1 MSTELEQ
8 AIEKLGTLESQ
19 LSGLSGLPADLIKFR
34 KGISGGLTD
43 IGRIVAGISTNR
55 ELQAPLDGVYYN
67 ANSPFDGVKQPV
79 GSPRFPCNDWD
90 DVLAIMADRGLT
102 KAYVGSDLALTD
114 DTMGIVIIVPNPAH
128 EVDLDG
134 QVTDGT
140 VIVGGTVTGEQGA
153 MTVAPLIL
161 MDSIVTGLDPSA
173 VVGIRVNLQGVGFTR
188 NASALTLYDSKG
200 GTPALAPEVL
210 YDAAVLNTMMTLFNF
225 AGAIYPQGSTSDTN
239 TIYSGGNQAVIVN
252 AAADITVA
260 AWDGTIMHAIAP
272 YDSLRAARHL
282 ITMTFSFD
290 ETNAAEQ
297 DIFETGGF
305 AAGSMAPMQLYL
317 DMTNVTQDTTI
328 RVYVDDVLTY
338 EHDFT
343 VVGDNDGLP
352 LGPLVVLG
360 DVVRVAAICGGGGG
374 GSVDVPCNVS

>member
-1 MSTELEQ
+1 MSTELKQ
-8 AIEKLGTLESQ
+8 AIEKLETLESQ
-19 LSGLSGLPADLIKFR
+19 LSGLSSLPADLIKFR
-34 KGISGGLTD
+34 KGLLNGLAD
-43 IGRIVAGISTNR
+43 IGRVVAGISINR

-102 KAYVGSDLALTD
+102 KAYVGSDLTLTD

-134 QVTDGT
+134 QAVDGT
-140 VIVGGTVTGEQGA
+140 TIVGGTVTGEQGA

-161 MDSIVTGLDPSA
+161 VDSITTGLDPSA
-173 VVGIRVNLQGVGFTR
+173 VVGIGVRLQGVGFTR
-188 NASALTLYDSKG
+188 DNSYVTLYDSKG
-200 GTPALAPEVL
+200 GIPGLAPEVL
-210 YDAAVLNTMMTLFNF
+210 YDAAVTNTIMQLFNF
-225 AGAIYPQGSTSDTN
+225 AGAISPQGSTSDTN
-239 TIYSGGNQAVIVN
+239 IIYSSGNQAVIVN
-252 AAADITVA
+252 AATDITIA
-260 AWDGTIMHAIAP
+260 AWDGAIMHGVAP
-272 YDSLRAARHL
+272 YVSLMATRHL

-290 ETNAAEQ
+290 ETSAAEQ
-297 DIFETGGF
+297 DIFEVGG
-305 AAGSMAPMQLYL
+305 AMGNMVPMQLYL

-343 VVGDNDGLP
+343 VVGDLDGLP

-360 DVVRVAAICGGGGG
+360 NAIRVAAICGGGGAG
-374 GSVDVPCNVS
+374 NVDIPYHVS